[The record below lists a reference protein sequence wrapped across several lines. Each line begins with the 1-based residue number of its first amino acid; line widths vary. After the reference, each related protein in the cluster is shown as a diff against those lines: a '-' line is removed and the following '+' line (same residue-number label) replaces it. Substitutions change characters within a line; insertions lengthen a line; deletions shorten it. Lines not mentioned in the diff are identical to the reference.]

1 MFMGGDG
8 EITCTLNLLLNE
20 DMHLGSNFRPQP
32 LEPQPFLSIK
42 GAKVIESKGY
52 LLTRSIYCTQ
62 LFKIFP
68 VIITTMKLQINF
80 D

>member
-1 MFMGGDG
+1 MGGDG

-20 DMHLGSNFRPQP
+20 DIHLGSNFRPQP

-42 GAKVIESKGY
+42 GAEVTESKGH
-52 LLTRSIYCTQ
+52 LLTLSIYCTW
-62 LFKIFP
+62 LIKILP
-68 VIITTMKLQINF
+68 LIITTMKLQINS